1 MIPKNLNN
9 DHILAAIAEIN
20 KNGIPSGRNATK
32 YHLIYKGKAFP
43 PKYVISLANKYA
55 NGTVL
60 KSNEFNGGKETN
72 DFLARYEFHVSSKT
86 APIIMPR
93 ENKNEKETKKH
104 DERCSECKNTIIEM
118 FRYLYGQVKVDHKI
132 KVPARIDDYVGKSL
146 HMYLQKILQGLES
159 HRGHKDF
166 IRLRTLRRCDLY
178 VPSINA
184 VVEFDESQHFT
195 QSRKITLSYYPDS
208 LRLGFDL
215 NIWKSLCDNIDAKDN
230 DPIYRDEQRAWYDT
244 IRDFLPIISG
254 FSPTIRMRMGEYHW
268 CSLNPQNPSDV
279 KTFQRMINVPPPINE
294 FRNTR
299 PSDTTQIATIIIQS
313 SGKYPH
319 NSTRKELLNAVLEK
333 LNGLAHAIIFPAGFY
348 KVRKKASNSIDLFAD
363 GIKSIL
369 SRQKV
374 KTVVCFG
381 IDGRGTKDKIPVDQI
396 AVAVTQAGIV
406 GVGRKFH
413 PTKYE
418 KEITQLANSYT
429 EGDFGYPRIINVKGK
444 KAFLAVCYDGFGI
457 RQKKLANPGI
467 QLVFDLVHRF
477 EPLGEEGS
485 GEVYFA
491 KHGFA
496 GSSRQWKCP
505 VFGAA
510 VFFSRE
516 IPRNWPTGVVW
527 NQGNKST
534 KDWCYK
540 DNPLCPQKEFTIKRA
555 NEVAFIRMFSI

>member
-55 NGTVL
+55 NGTLL

-93 ENKNEKETKKH
+93 ENRTEKETKKH

-118 FRYLYGQVKVDHKI
+118 FRCLYGQVKVDHKI
-132 KVPARIDDYVGKSL
+132 KVPARIDDYLGKPL

-166 IRLRTLRRCDLY
+166 IRLRTLHRCDLY

-208 LRLGFDL
+208 LRVGFDL

-230 DPIYRDEQRAWYDT
+230 EPIYRDEQRAWYDT
-244 IRDFLPIISG
+244 IRDFLPIIAG
-254 FSPTIRMRMGEYHW
+254 FNATIRIRMGEYRW
-268 CSLNPQNPSDV
+268 CLLNPQDPNDV
-279 KTFQRMINVPPPINE
+279 LTFQRKINIFSTINE
-294 FRNTR
+294 ANSIKSRDI
-299 PSDTTQIATIIIQS
+299 SQIATIIIQS
-313 SGKYPH
+313 NGEY
-319 NSTRKELLNAVLEK
+319 NNITREKLLIDVLEK
-333 LNGLAHAIIFPAGFY
+333 LDGLAHAIIFPAGFY
-348 KVRKKASNSIDLFAD
+348 KVIENASKSKELFAERV
-363 GIKSIL
+363 IRIL
-369 SRQKV
+369 QEQNT
-374 KTVVCFG
+374 KTTVCFG
-381 IDGRGTKDKIPVDQI
+381 IDGRESKDQI
-396 AVAVTQAGIV
+396 AVAVTKAGIV

-413 PTKYE
+413 PTSE
-418 KEITQLANSYT
+418 ERERIQLADSYT
-429 EGDFGYPRIINVKGK
+429 VGDSGYPRIININGK
-444 KAFLAVCYDGFGI
+444 NAFLAVCYDGFGI
-457 RQKKLANPGI
+457 RQNHLENPGV
-467 QLVFDLVHRF
+467 QLVFNLVHGF
-477 EPLGEEGS
+477 MPIGEEGS

-496 GSSRQWKCP
+496 GSSKQWKCP

-510 VFFSRE
+510 VFFNRE
-516 IPRNWPTGVVW
+516 IPQKWPTGVLW
-527 NQGNKST
+527 NQGTKST
-534 KDWCYK
+534 KEWRYT
-540 DNPLCPQKEFTIKRA
+540 DNPMLPQDEFEIKNA
-555 NEVAFIRMFSI
+555 NEIAFIRKF